1 MDTRTAA
8 CLATNIACWGG
19 SMQQHVSAGANATMT
34 IFVHSFAETL
44 SWGFL
49 SIRANTLSG
58 WTEPI

>member
-1 MDTRTAA
+1 
-8 CLATNIACWGG
+8 
-19 SMQQHVSAGANATMT
+19 MQQHVSAGANATMT

-49 SIRANTLSG
+49 NIRANTLSG